1 MAASAAA
8 SCVSMP
14 SSCSRFWSMPSMLS
28 SLAIACTSSALRAR
42 LRSSFTVFS
51 SKASISIISV
61 IGT

>member
-1 MAASAAA
+1 
-8 SCVSMP
+8 MP
-14 SSCSRFWSMPSMLS
+14 SSLSRFWSTPSTCS

-51 SKASISIISV
+51 SKDSISSISL